1 MSTRG
6 FTHKNATHTLPSRI
20 LDYFKK
26 DGAKADLLSE
36 NILEFFI
43 IDTETGYAANDL
55 AVVRVTG
62 SAYLNRQYS
71 YLDES
76 GIGIY
81 NFSLIDDVAETVLLT
96 VRIPGIEDSGL
107 DLYFTFTN
115 AA

>member
-1 MSTRG
+1 MSTLSS
-6 FTHKNATHTLPSRI
+6 THKKGTHTAPSRI
-20 LDYFKK
+20 FDYYKI
-26 DGAKADLLSE
+26 DGAKADLLSK
-36 NILEFFI
+36 NSLDFLL
-43 IDTETGYAANDL
+43 IDTETGYGVNDL

-71 YLDES
+71 YLDEY

-81 NFSLIDDVAETVLLT
+81 SFTLIDDVAETVLLT

-107 DLYFTFTN
+107 DLYFTFTD